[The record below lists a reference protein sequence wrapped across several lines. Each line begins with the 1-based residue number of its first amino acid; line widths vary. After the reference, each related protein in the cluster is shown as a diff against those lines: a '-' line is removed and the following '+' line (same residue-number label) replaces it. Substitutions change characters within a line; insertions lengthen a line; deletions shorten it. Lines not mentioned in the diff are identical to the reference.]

1 MFTVKSTPHN
11 CYELFKLGFTSNGVY
26 EVFPDKG
33 SKNPVVVYCEMELG
47 GWTTLVNKVDRS
59 VFFNRPMKAF
69 INGFGNVSANTNY
82 WLGLDNMFDLTNN
95 EIMTLRMEMSNSRFD
110 KYFIEYD
117 LFVLAPQIEKFK
129 LTLGKTTFRT
139 IRDSFASHNN
149 MKFTTYD
156 EDNDLDPSLNCAK
169 EFNSGWWFSGCYEV
183 CLTGEHNGWGHW
195 YMNDKSMG
203 VHGIRHFSLF
213 LVFVS

>member
-1 MFTVKSTPHN
+1 
-11 CYELFKLGFTSNGVY
+11 
-26 EVFPDKG
+26 VFPDKG
-33 SKNPVVVYCEMELG
+33 SKKPVLVYCEMELG
-47 GWTTLVNKVDRS
+47 GWTTIVNKVDRS

-95 EIMTLRMEMSNSRFD
+95 EIMTLRIEMSNSRFD

-129 LTLGKTTFRT
+129 LTLGKTTFGT
-139 IRDSFASHNN
+139 IRDSFTNRHNN

-156 EDNDLDPSLNCAK
+156 DENDLEPSYNCAK
-169 EFNSGWWFSGCYEV
+169 LFNAGWWFTACHAV

-203 VHGIRHFSLF
+203 VHGIRHFSHTKMLIRPRS
-213 LVFVS
+213 L